1 VAGITQPAAR
11 HLPASTHLF
20 SAYRIWQH
28 QGAGKLSGEGIWLVA
43 DRRLGS
49 TEEVL
54 GVVAAAATL
63 ATATVRAKMRRASF
77 IEVTSLS

>member
-1 VAGITQPAAR
+1 
-11 HLPASTHLF
+11 
-20 SAYRIWQH
+20 
-28 QGAGKLSGEGIWLVA
+28 VA
-43 DRRLGS
+43 DRWLGS